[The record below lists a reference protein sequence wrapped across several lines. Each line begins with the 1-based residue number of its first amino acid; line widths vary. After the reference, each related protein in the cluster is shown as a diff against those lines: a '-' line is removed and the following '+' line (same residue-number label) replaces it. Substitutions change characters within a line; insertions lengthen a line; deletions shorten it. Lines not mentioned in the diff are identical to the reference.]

1 MQYNLKVKYKVSSTN
16 QNTGV
21 FTWKKSCTVTQT
33 RSGTQVSST
42 TKTESTTGGETDA
55 TVSSIDFG
63 TTYQSGDSVT
73 AACKVVRT
81 ITATGATSDLT
92 SPAPKSTT
100 ETMVAQD
107 KTITLS

>member
-1 MQYNLKVKYKVSSTN
+1 MDNNASIAAKCITYHYITYIL
-16 QNTGV
+16 
-21 FTWKKSCTVTQT
+21 TWKKSCTVTQT